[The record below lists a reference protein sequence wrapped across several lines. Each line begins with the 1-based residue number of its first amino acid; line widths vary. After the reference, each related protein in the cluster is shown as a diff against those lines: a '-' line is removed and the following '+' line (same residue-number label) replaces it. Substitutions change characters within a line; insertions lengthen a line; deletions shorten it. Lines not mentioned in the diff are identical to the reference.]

1 MSFNYAKTA
10 ATADRLIK
18 RFGKTATLR
27 RTLADPSTYN
37 PATGVVAQP
46 VETQTTCSAVVIP
59 YGDKLIDGTLI
70 RQGDKQAFV
79 AVVNVSEPKAGDFLL
94 WEGVS
99 YTVMN
104 SKTLAPAGVNVIY
117 ELQVRTP

>member
-1 MSFNYAKTA
+1 MLPVSFDAIEKTFEPVA
-10 ATADRLIK
+10 RGVEHK
-18 RFGKTATLR
+18 
-27 RTLADPSTYN
+27 
-37 PATGVVAQP
+37 TGVVAQP
-46 VETQTTCSAVVIP
+46 VETQTTCSAVVTP

-117 ELQVRTP
+117 ELRVRTP